1 MQREG
6 LGASD
11 GDPRGAGRVRI
22 RGWGSDP
29 DKDGQLTGLEA
40 YPSAPVV
47 SRGVWWYLSVL
58 ITMHF
63 QISFQAH
70 DGVELPCSLMVCMAT
85 GHALANEI

>member
-22 RGWGSDP
+22 RVWGSDP

-40 YPSAPVV
+40 YPSAL
-47 SRGVWWYLSVL
+47 W
-58 ITMHF
+58 
-63 QISFQAH
+63 
-70 DGVELPCSLMVCMAT
+70 
-85 GHALANEI
+85 